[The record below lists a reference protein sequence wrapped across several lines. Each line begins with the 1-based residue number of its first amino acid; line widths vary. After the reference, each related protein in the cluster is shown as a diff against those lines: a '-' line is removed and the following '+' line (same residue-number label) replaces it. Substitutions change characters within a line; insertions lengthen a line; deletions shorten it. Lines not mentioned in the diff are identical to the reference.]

1 MTDLPTIR
9 IRGLAKSFGAGPVLA
24 GIDLDLAAGE
34 NLVVLGASGS
44 GKSVLFKCILD
55 LIRPDAG
62 SITVD
67 GQEMV
72 QATESA
78 RSRLLSRFGVLFQN
92 GALFDSMPVWQNVAF
107 AAIAMGRLK
116 PREARKMAIEKLGY
130 VGLDAAAA
138 DLLPA
143 ELSGG
148 MKKRAALARA
158 VATDPEFLLLDS
170 PTDGLDPIMT
180 AIVDEFIVKLTR
192 RIRATTVIVTHD
204 IASTRRIADRV
215 AMLHNGRITWE
226 GPIGKLDRSGN
237 AYVEE
242 FVRRGTLTRPLPEQV
257 RA

>member
-1 MTDLPTIR
+1 
-9 IRGLAKSFGAGPVLA
+9 
-24 GIDLDLAAGE
+24 
-34 NLVVLGASGS
+34 
-44 GKSVLFKCILD
+44 
-55 LIRPDAG
+55 
-62 SITVD
+62 
-67 GQEMV
+67 
-72 QATESA
+72 
-78 RSRLLSRFGVLFQN
+78 
-92 GALFDSMPVWQNVAF
+92 
-107 AAIAMGRLK
+107 
-116 PREARKMAIEKLGY
+116 MAIEKLGY

-138 DLLPA
+138 DLFPA

-215 AMLHNGRITWE
+215 AMLHDGRITWE

-237 AYVEE
+237 SYVEE
-242 FVRRGTLTRPLPEQV
+242 FVRRGTLTRPLPEQA